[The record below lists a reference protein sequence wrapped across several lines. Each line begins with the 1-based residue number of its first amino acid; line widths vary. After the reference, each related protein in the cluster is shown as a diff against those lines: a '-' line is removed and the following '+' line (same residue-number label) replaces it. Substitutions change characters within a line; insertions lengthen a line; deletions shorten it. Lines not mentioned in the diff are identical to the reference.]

1 MPISDFKSSQIK
13 TCTGKVV
20 RIREGIKV
28 ARMLRVQDIMTKEVF
43 VLNASDTLDLVRSLM
58 EIEHIRHVP
67 IVDEQGN
74 FVGLLTHRD
83 LLSLTVSRL
92 SCIDRNEQDNLDRNI
107 PIDKVMQTDVVTIHP
122 DTDLVTALEIL
133 VKNKYG
139 CLPVVADKKLVGIV
153 TEADFLSLTY
163 SLLSQ

>member
-1 MPISDFKSSQIK
+1 
-13 TCTGKVV
+13 
-20 RIREGIKV
+20 
-28 ARMLRVQDIMTKEVF
+28 
-43 VLNASDTLDLVRSLM
+43 
-58 EIEHIRHVP
+58 
-67 IVDEQGN
+67 
-74 FVGLLTHRD
+74 
-83 LLSLTVSRL
+83 
-92 SCIDRNEQDNLDRNI
+92 
-107 PIDKVMQTDVVTIHP
+107 MQTDVVTIHP